1 MTVDEVLQKWL
12 KRVLFGLLPLPAA
25 ALLWVCWSLVVY
37 RDLPVTMLEERY
49 GAPEL
54 RQANVDGVSLR
65 YRVEGSGP
73 ALLLIHSLYFDMGM
87 WDGWTPKLADRFKVI
102 RFDMTGHGLTGPEPN
117 GDYSMARDL
126 ALILGLLDH
135 LGVERLAV
143 AGSSLGGALAFH
155 LAAQQPQRFAK
166 LALLNAS
173 GIPRPGG
180 RGGDAIPGWVDS
192 LAYLIPTTAFR
203 YFLEW
208 MVLDD
213 GLVTADQAKRFHQ
226 MLRRQGNRTALL
238 DRLRGFR
245 PRDPADA
252 LAAVQMP
259 VLLLW
264 GADNPQ
270 LPVSHLDR
278 FEALLT
284 NAPCVRRIAYP
295 GVGHVIPLEAPAKGI
310 ADLEAFLLEE
320 NAC

>member
-1 MTVDEVLQKWL
+1 MAAVRRHLKWF
-12 KRVLFGLLPLPAA
+12 LFGLLPFPAA
-25 ALLWVCWSLVVY
+25 ALLWVFWSLIVY
-37 RDLPVTMLEERY
+37 GDLPVEALDERY
-49 GAPEL
+49 GAPEQ
-54 RQANVDGVSLR
+54 RQVDVDGVPLR

-87 WDGWTPKLADRFKVI
+87 WDGWAPKLADRFRVI

-126 ALILGLLDH
+126 ALIRGLLDH
-135 LGVERLAV
+135 LGVDSLAV

-155 LAAQQPQRFAK
+155 LAAQQPQRVTK

-173 GIPRPGG
+173 GIARAEG
-180 RGGDAIPGWVDS
+180 RSGEDIPGWVNGVP
-192 LAYLIPTTAFR
+192 YLIPTAAFR

-208 MVLDD
+208 MILDD
-213 GLVTADQAKRFHQ
+213 SLVTAAMAMRFHQ
-226 MLRRQGNRTALL
+226 MLRRQGNRAALL

-245 PRDPADA
+245 PSDPTAA
-252 LAAVQMP
+252 LAAVRTP

-284 NAPCVRRIAYP
+284 NAPCVRRVVYP
-295 GVGHVIPLEAPAKGI
+295 EVGHVIPLEVPAKGV
-310 ADLEAFLLEE
+310 ADLKAFLLAAS
-320 NAC
+320 AC